1 MAPANLTAGSDTCGV
16 VCDRIQENRC

>member
-1 MAPANLTAGSDTCGV
+1 MAPANLAAGFDTCGV